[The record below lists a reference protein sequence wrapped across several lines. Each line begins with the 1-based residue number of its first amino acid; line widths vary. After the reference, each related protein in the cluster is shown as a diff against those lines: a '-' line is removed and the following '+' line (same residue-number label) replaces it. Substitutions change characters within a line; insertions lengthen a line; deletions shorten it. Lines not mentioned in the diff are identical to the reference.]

1 MKKIAV
7 ITGAGIS
14 AESGIATYEDPEGIW
29 ELNSYNQ
36 VASAKGWKDNRAKV
50 LAFWNEIRKIV
61 LRSQPNAAHFALAQ
75 LEQYFHV
82 NIITQNVDDLHER
95 AGSTHVLH
103 LHGEVTK
110 ARSSLDRKLIYDL
123 DGKDILLG
131 ERCEKNSQLRPHVV
145 WFGEYVPLFS
155 QARDIVKAADMMLVI
170 GCALDVY
177 PAADLVIKL
186 KRDIPIYTI
195 NTSVEAEDEF
205 NLRQKA
211 TVGVVNLVNDL
222 IQTRQGDIGSPQV

>member
-1 MKKIAV
+1 MKNIVV

-14 AESGIATYEDPEGIW
+14 AESGISTYEDPDGIW
-29 ELNSYNQ
+29 ELNNYDQ
-36 VASAKGWKDNRAKV
+36 VASAKGWKENREKV

-61 LRSQPNAAHFALAQ
+61 LRAQPNSAHFALVQ

-95 AGSTHVLH
+95 AGSTRVLH
-103 LHGEVTK
+103 LHGEITK

-123 DGKDILLG
+123 EGKDILLG

-145 WFGEYVPLFS
+145 WFGEHVPLFS
-155 QARDIVKAADMMLVI
+155 QAREIVKAADLMLVI

-177 PAADLVIKL
+177 PAANLVVKL

-195 NTSVEAEDEF
+195 NTSVEEESEF
-205 NLRQKA
+205 NVKQNA
-211 TVGVVNLVNDL
+211 TVGVPKVVNEL
-222 IQTRQGDIGSPQV
+222 ILCST